1 MTLLPLLKITVW
13 KVKGSCCNVAE
24 WL

>member
-13 KVKGSCCNVAE
+13 KVKGSCYALAG